1 MLNQQIKEVD
11 SHKHLGFYFSNDGSW
26 HHQIQYIKDKA
37 WTRINTMK
45 KIKYK
50 LDRKS
55 IQIMYT
61 AFVRTILEYADVV
74 WDNPAQY
81 EK

>member
-1 MLNQQIKEVD
+1 MD
-11 SHKHLGFYFSNDGSW
+11 TD
-26 HHQIQYIKDKA
+26 QY
-37 WTRINTMK
+37 NE

-50 LDRKS
+50 PDRKS

-61 AFVRTILEYADVV
+61 AFVRTILEYGDVV
-74 WDNPAQY
+74 WDNSAQY